1 MNDIFRPLLGKCVV
15 IYIDYILVFSKT
27 HEEHA
32 EHLRQVMQILQN
44 QEIWV
49 KLSKYEFAKSEVK
62 FLGHVV
68 GADGIKVDT
77 SKTAVVSNWPV
88 PNSLSSQI
96 FLGLSNL
103 FQKIYCKFL
112 YNGCS
117 AHPPTKKD
125 AWCANCQKAFEKVK
139 HALTHAP
146 ILALPDFSK
155 PFEVSC
161 DASIQGLGAVFYKKA
176 DPQLMKVI
184 SLLFRLRYTTGEQ
197 ELLLGCTLSKCGVA
211 TWKAPFLLSSLITI
225 HWFIKTRN
233 LICQD
238 GSAAGWNICK
248 GSTFKV

>member
-1 MNDIFRPLLGKCVV
+1 MDIL
-15 IYIDYILVFSKT
+15 
-27 HEEHA
+27 
-32 EHLRQVMQILQN
+32 
-44 QEIWV
+44 
-49 KLSKYEFAKSEVK
+49 
-62 FLGHVV
+62 
-68 GADGIKVDT
+68 
-77 SKTAVVSNWPV
+77 KTAVVSNWPV
-88 PNSLSSQI
+88 PNSLSLLRS
-96 FLGLSNL
+96 FLGLATY
-103 FQKIYCKFL
+103 FRKFIANFSTMVAPL
-112 YNGCS
+112 T
-117 AHPPTKKD
+117 HLTKKD
-125 AWCANCQKAFEKVK
+125 VPYARCANCQKAFEKVK

-146 ILALPDFSK
+146 VLALPDFSK